1 VSVTRLPSGRW
12 RAQVYDAA
20 SGKNVSVSAVL
31 GGGGTFATKSEAKR
45 AREKHASASAA
56 SVRAT

>member
-31 GGGGTFATKSEAKR
+31 GGQGTFATKS
-45 AREKHASASAA
+45 
-56 SVRAT
+56 